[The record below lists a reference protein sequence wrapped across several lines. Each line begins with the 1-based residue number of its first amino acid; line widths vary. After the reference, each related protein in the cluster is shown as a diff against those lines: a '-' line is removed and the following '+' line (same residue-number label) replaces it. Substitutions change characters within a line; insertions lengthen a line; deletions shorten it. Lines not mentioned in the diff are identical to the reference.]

1 MLVSRKRETK
11 RLIRE
16 MAGDD
21 SHDLMK
27 LLGSS
32 DRDFLIRNNGDQVS
46 INIEY
51 SLTFTVYVIK
61 PDFGFVLCVCFEFFF
76 RFY

>member
-1 MLVSRKRETK
+1 
-11 RLIRE
+11 
-16 MAGDD
+16 MAGED

-46 INIEY
+46 I
-51 SLTFTVYVIK
+51 LQ
-61 PDFGFVLCVCFEFFF
+61 
-76 RFY
+76 